1 MNNKQEYKPDDGLK
15 LQEVDGEL
23 VILDKKGGKIH
34 QLNPV
39 ATVVWQTIVE
49 HGSLI
54 PSIALAAVTES
65 FDVAPDKAATDLDT
79 LMQQFIELALIN
91 PVNIYANDCAQI
103 RVVPLE
109 GKGRGVLAMAKI
121 QAASVI
127 EVAPILLV
135 PRQELMGTLLREYCF
150 SYKRDRSLSAIGLGY
165 TSLYNHSFDPNAE
178 ARIMKDRVVFTAK
191 RDIEE
196 GEEICHNYAW
206 SLKKYYSKG
215 VISEE
220 EFDALKKD

>member
-1 MNNKQEYKPDDGLK
+1 MNSKQEYKPDDGLK

-54 PSIALAAVTES
+54 PAIALAAMTES

-103 RVVPLE
+103 RVAPLE
-109 GKGRGVLAMAKI
+109 GRGRGVLAMEKI
-121 QAASVI
+121 HEASVI
-127 EVAPILLV
+127 EVAPLLLV
-135 PRQELMGTLLREYCF
+135 PRQELLGTKLREYVF
-150 SYKRDRSLSAIGLGY
+150 SYERDRSLSAVGLGY
-165 TSLYNHSFDPNAE
+165 ASLYNHSSDSNA
-178 ARIMKDRVVFTAK
+178 RYRTLKDRILFTAK

-196 GEEICHNYAW
+196 GEEICINYYW
-206 SLKKYYSKG
+206 PPKKLYSCG
-215 VISEE
+215 IISKE

>member
-1 MNNKQEYKPDDGLK
+1 MNSKQEYKPDDGLK

-54 PSIALAAVTES
+54 PAIALAAMTES

-103 RVVPLE
+103 RVAPLE
-109 GKGRGVLAMAKI
+109 GRGRGVLAMEKI
-121 QAASVI
+121 HEASVI
-127 EVAPILLV
+127 EVAPLLLV
-135 PRQELMGTLLREYCF
+135 PRQELLGTKLREYVF
-150 SYKRDRSLSAIGLGY
+150 S
-165 TSLYNHSFDPNAE
+165 
-178 ARIMKDRVVFTAK
+178 
-191 RDIEE
+191 
-196 GEEICHNYAW
+196 
-206 SLKKYYSKG
+206 
-215 VISEE
+215 
-220 EFDALKKD
+220 

>member
-103 RVVPLE
+103 RVAPLE
-109 GKGRGVLAMAKI
+109 GRGRGVLAMEKI
-121 QAASVI
+121 HEASVI
-127 EVAPILLV
+127 EVAPLLLV
-135 PRQELMGTLLREYCF
+135 PRQELLGTKLREYVF
-150 SYKRDRSLSAIGLGY
+150 SYERDRSLSAVGLGY
-165 TSLYNHSFDPNAE
+165 ASLYNHSSDSNA
-178 ARIMKDRVVFTAK
+178 RYRTLKDRILFTAK

-196 GEEICHNYAW
+196 GEEICINYYW
-206 SLKKYYSKG
+206 PPKKLYSCG
-215 VISEE
+215 IISKE